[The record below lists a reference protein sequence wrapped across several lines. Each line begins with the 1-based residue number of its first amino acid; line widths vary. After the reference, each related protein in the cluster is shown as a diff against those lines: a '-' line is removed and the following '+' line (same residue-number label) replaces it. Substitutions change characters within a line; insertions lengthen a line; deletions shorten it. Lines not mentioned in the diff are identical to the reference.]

1 MGNEALNKR
10 KGSPNDEWYTRE
22 SVVRAE
28 LIHYREQL
36 RGKTILCPANDTPNS
51 AFIRVLRSV
60 QEEWEIPEIAGISY
74 EPNGTGKIWRYPLN
88 HIPIIASLLDD
99 GSLFG
104 QAVAA
109 EMKHYD
115 IVITNPPFSLFR
127 EVLTLLWEKQKQ
139 FLLLGNQNMFT
150 YKDVFS
156 ALKDESLQI
165 GYTYGDARFNVP
177 ENTEPRKTRY
187 GIDSEGTWC
196 SLGNMCWLTNLK
208 VNDKPLIPLKA
219 IYDPSVNKRYDTY
232 DAVEVGRV
240 AAIPSNYDGLM
251 GVPITFLVKWNPTQ
265 FKLIDSIKPTLAGKR
280 LYQRVIIQRKDN

>member
-28 LIHYREQL
+28 LVHYKEQL
-36 RGKTILCPANDTPNS
+36 RGKTILCPANDTPSS

-60 QEEWEIPEIAGISY
+60 QEEWEIPEVAGISY
-74 EPNGTGKIWRYPLN
+74 EPNGAGKIRRYLLN
-88 HIPIIASLLDD
+88 HIPIEASLSDD

-109 EMKHYD
+109 KLKLYD
-115 IVITNPPFSLFR
+115 VVITNPPFSAFR
-127 EVLTLLWEKQKQ
+127 EILTLLYEKQKR

-150 YKDVFS
+150 YKDVFA
-156 ALKDESLQI
+156 ALKDGDLRI

-177 ENTEPRKTRY
+177 ENTEPRKTRF
-187 GIDSEGTWC
+187 GVDSEGTWC
-196 SLGNMCWLTNLK
+196 SLGNMCWLTNLE
-208 VNDKPLIPLKA
+208 VNDKPFIPLKTA
-219 IYDPSVNKRYDTY
+219 YDPSVNKRYDAY

-240 AAIPSNYDGLM
+240 AAIPTDYDGLM
-251 GVPITFLVKWNPTQ
+251 GVPITFLNKWNPAQ
-265 FKLIDSIKPTLAGKR
+265 FKIIDSIKPTLAGKR
-280 LYQRVIIQRKDN
+280 LYQRIIIQRKDN